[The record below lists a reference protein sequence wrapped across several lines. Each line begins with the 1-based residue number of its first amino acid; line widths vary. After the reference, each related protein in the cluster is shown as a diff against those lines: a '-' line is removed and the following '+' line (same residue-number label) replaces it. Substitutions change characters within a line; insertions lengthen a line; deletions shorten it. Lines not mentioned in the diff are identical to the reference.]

1 MSFPGPPD
9 GSGIRPGLVPS
20 TTCGGFPRAPD
31 PMTCAEGWPTGAPR
45 GPEGHCSLRARQEP
59 GWRATLRGAF
69 LDHGT
74 APPRRHEAGQGETGV
89 DPEESQDIKALQKDP
104 EQFAKLLKQKQIT
117 LGYTQTNVGLT
128 LGVLFGNVFSQ
139 RTTCQF
145 EALQLSFNEHVQ
157 AAASAAE
164 VGGEK

>member
-1 MSFPGPPD
+1 MESNSEGGLPGSWH
-9 GSGIRPGLVPS
+9 G
-20 TTCGGFPRAPD
+20 
-31 PMTCAEGWPTGAPR
+31 PTQAPR
-45 GPEGHCSLRARQEP
+45 SWARRN
-59 GWRATLRGAF
+59 WS
-69 LDHGT
+69 
-74 APPRRHEAGQGETGV
+74 

-128 LGVLFGNVFSQ
+128 LGVLFGKVFSQ

-145 EALQLSFNEHVQ
+145 EALQLSFKEHVQ

-164 VGGEK
+164 VGGEN